1 MICWRRKPL
10 KTIEESRAGSSIEK
24 LRSVSESTKCK
35 KASLSLKRRLL
46 KRRLLKRRLINVRG
60 IPLDLD
66 VISREPDIFGPLSA
80 CPK

>member
-35 KASLSLKRRLL
+35 KASLSLKRRL
-46 KRRLLKRRLINVRG
+46 INVRG

-66 VISREPDIFGPLSA
+66 VISREPDIFGLLSA

>member
-35 KASLSLKRRLL
+35 KASLSLKRRL
-46 KRRLLKRRLINVRG
+46 INVRG

-66 VISREPDIFGPLSA
+66 VISREPDTFGPLSA

>member
-35 KASLSLKRRLL
+35 KASLSLKRRL
-46 KRRLLKRRLINVRG
+46 INVRG

>member
-35 KASLSLKRRLL
+35 KASLSLKRRL
-46 KRRLLKRRLINVRG
+46 INVRG

-66 VISREPDIFGPLSA
+66 VISREPDIFGLLSS

>member
-46 KRRLLKRRLINVRG
+46 KRRLINVRG

-66 VISREPDIFGPLSA
+66 VISREPDIFGLCCQHA
-80 CPK
+80 RNK